1 MMLENKVAIVTG
13 AAGGIGREIALGLAA
28 AGASVIVNDI
38 GAAVDGSGPS
48 ATPADDVVRE
58 IKAKGGRAVACYES
72 VDTMKGGLRIVEV
85 AEDAYGR
92 LDALICAAGIL
103 RPASIFDMSERDWD
117 DVVRVH
123 LKGHFA
129 IIQPACRVMRKQQSG
144 SIITCTSSGGLEGNP
159 AQPNYSAAKE
169 GIIGLTRAVALSI
182 APYATC
188 NSVWPSAWTRM
199 TQLMAPPGRVTPPP
213 EMTVPLF
220 VYLASDAARHIT
232 GQVINISGE
241 KVALFP
247 QPRPL
252 RVAFRSGGWTA
263 EELVRVWDASMGI
276 DKLVRYDRFMQKSQG
291 KG

>member
-1 MMLENKVAIVTG
+1 MMLQQKVAVVTG
-13 AAGGIGREIALGLAA
+13 GAGGIGREISLGLAA
-28 AGASVIVNDI
+28 AGAKVIVNDV
-38 GAAVDGSGPS
+38 GAALDGSNPS
-48 ATPADDVVRE
+48 AKPADEVVRE
-58 IKAKGGRAVACYES
+58 IRSKGGEAIACFES
-72 VDTMKGGLRIVEV
+72 VDTMQGGARIVQ
-85 AEDAYGR
+85 AAQDAFGR
-92 LDALICAAGIL
+92 LDAVICAAGIL
-103 RPASIFDMSERDWD
+103 RPATIFDMTEREWD
-117 DVVRVH
+117 DVIRVH

-129 IIQPACRVMRKQQSG
+129 VMQPACRVMRKQQSG

-199 TQLMAPPGRVTPPP
+199 TQRMAPPGRTTPPP

-241 KVALFP
+241 KVSLFP
-247 QPRPL
+247 QPRPV
-252 RVAFRSGGWTA
+252 RSAFRSGGWTA
-263 EELVRVWDASMGI
+263 EELARTWDANLGV
-276 DKLVRYDRFMQKSQG
+276 DKLLRYDRYAQKG
-291 KG
+291 